1 MQPTQNQVERSLE
14 ALRHPPDPSADDAPA
29 TDDDAADVAEV
40 SGDQADIHT
49 AVLELLGDEPVIR
62 LDRLSD
68 VRRRLDAGEQPTD
81 DDLAGRMVGR
91 LVCDRLR

>member
-14 ALRHPPDPSADDAPA
+14 ALRHPPDPAAAPVDDPPADHADAELADDE
-29 TDDDAADVAEV
+29 T
-40 SGDQADIHT
+40 DIHT
-49 AVLELLGDEPVIR
+49 AVLDLLGDEPVIR
-62 LDRLSD
+62 LDRLTD
-68 VRRRLDAGEQPTD
+68 VRRRLDAGEHPSD